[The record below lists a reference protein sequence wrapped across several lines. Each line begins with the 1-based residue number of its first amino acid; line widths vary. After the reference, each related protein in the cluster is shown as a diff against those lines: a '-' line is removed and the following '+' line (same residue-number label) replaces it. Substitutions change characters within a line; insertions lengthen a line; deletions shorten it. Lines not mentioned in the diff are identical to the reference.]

1 MERCTSQKGG
11 RRGFVSCSICTAAF
25 AGGSADTPHN
35 SSTRSGNHGQLGASF
50 VNIPHSH
57 YPSCGVATAATTT
70 NTDNKLQQNMHD
82 IESILDEAL
91 ISGHNNS
98 YENSIQS
105 KEIISGGAMHNASQQ
120 MDTFLQ
126 AALSIL
132 EEEGSSSGAVEG
144 RGGAHH
150 QQNFYCQ
157 ICLDR

>member
-11 RRGFVSCSICTAAF
+11 GRGFVSCSICTAAF

-35 SSTRSGNHGQLGASF
+35 SSTRTGNHGQLGASF

-70 NTDNKLQQNMHD
+70 NTANKLQQNMHD

-98 YENSIQS
+98 YEN
-105 KEIISGGAMHNASQQ
+105 GGAMHNASQQ

-132 EEEGSSSGAVEG
+132 EEEGSSGGAVEG
-144 RGGAHH
+144 REGAHH

-157 ICLDR
+157 VCLDR